1 MLTDDD
7 FDPRTKKMKARSL
20 DLFSVEDLRNYIEDL
35 KAEIARAEADIARKE
50 KSRAAADSFFKKS
63 GE

>member
-7 FDPRTKKMKARSL
+7 FDPRTKKMKARPL
-20 DLFSVEDLRNYIEDL
+20 DMLSVDQLREYIADL

-50 KSRAAADSFFKKS
+50 SSRHAADSFFKKPPA
-63 GE
+63 